1 MKFLRKKGDLPQQPA
16 PPPTLQKSP
25 PLPPPLFARF
35 ASSSHPTSSSS
46 APVISGPA
54 PLAPRN
60 SVHKQ
65 SRPHDGSPPKSA
77 NPRVAAPPV
86 QRNRMPFDEQGKD
99 DKPLPDPEQTITQRM
114 NPRAFRREQVQSFE
128 PRTSP
133 LNPNN
138 ANGLSSRPQHS
149 TPEFWRREDPLRNAE
164 FAPGSL
170 DAFSALTKSED
181 TAHKL
186 ARTPI
191 SSSPERRP
199 SAKPASVPEPQPS
212 SLLAIQNPPDRP
224 QPRRKYSPL
233 EAFGLVSGENSPAP
247 STTTSS
253 VNLPSQNSVS
263 TAPNVPVLPNYC
275 NLVITTP
282 LSKSFDTK
290 LTITTPAGTLCT
302 IGIDK

>member
-1 MKFLRKKGDLPQQPA
+1 MKFLRKKADPPQQPA
-16 PPPTLQKSP
+16 PPPTAQKSSSP
-25 PLPPPLFARF
+25 PPPLFARF
-35 ASSSHPTSSSS
+35 ASSHPSSS
-46 APVISGPA
+46 APAISGPA

-65 SRPHDGSPPKSA
+65 SRPHDGSPPKLVNHRIVTTS
-77 NPRVAAPPV
+77 V
-86 QRNRMPFDEQGKD
+86 QRNRMPFDEQQPVNGGKD
-99 DKPLPDPEQTITQRM
+99 DKPLPDPEQTPAQRM

-128 PRTSP
+128 SRTP

-138 ANGLSSRPQHS
+138 TNGISPKPPKRSL
-149 TPEFWRREDPLRNAE
+149 EFGKRDDPLRNAE
-164 FAPGSL
+164 FVAGSSDL
-170 DAFSALTKSED
+170 FRAEGASKD

-199 SAKPASVPEPQPS
+199 SAKATPMPEPQPS
-212 SLLAIQNPPDRP
+212 SLSAFQNPPDRP

-263 TAPNVPVLPNYC
+263 IPPNVPILPNHH
-275 NLVITTP
+275 NHSL
-282 LSKSFDTK
+282 
-290 LTITTPAGTLCT
+290 
-302 IGIDK
+302 